1 MLYNTSIQLTYKTVS
16 DELTN
21 TIYRKEML
29 QALDLDSYDDS
40 LIRGKIDALYRK
52 LVFNDNMKERMR
64 SNAAQLMSEDMILGF
79 TLCFSYDMF
88 EQTHAFICEQ
98 LSAQKHTL
106 SQI

>member
-29 QALDLDSYDDS
+29 KVLDLDTYDDS
-40 LIRGKIDALYRK
+40 LISGKIDALYRK
-52 LVFNDNMKERMR
+52 LVFNDEMKEKMR
-64 SNAAQLMSEDMILGF
+64 LNAAQLMSEDMVLGF

-98 LSAQKHTL
+98 LNAHKHTL